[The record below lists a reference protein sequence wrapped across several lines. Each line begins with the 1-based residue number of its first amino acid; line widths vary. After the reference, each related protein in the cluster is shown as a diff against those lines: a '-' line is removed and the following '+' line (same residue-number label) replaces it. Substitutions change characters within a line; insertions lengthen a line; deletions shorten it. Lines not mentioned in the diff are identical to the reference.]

1 MPLCPEWSQYPSV
14 ASDCAAVALV
24 GQHGDCAD
32 WHGSA
37 ALAVPCR
44 AAQAYLKVRQ
54 NFLVANKDVVN
65 NDFMFSVCV
74 GRPLRSNPCRAGLHG
89 KVAAMPSHCGTV
101 ATTHSGYY

>member
-1 MPLCPEWSQYPSV
+1 MAQQRLPCLQ
-14 ASDCAAVALV
+14 
-24 GQHGDCAD
+24 
-32 WHGSA
+32 
-37 ALAVPCR
+37 CR

-89 KVAAMPSHCGTV
+89 KVAAMPSHCATV
-101 ATTHSGYY
+101 ATTHSSYY

>member
-1 MPLCPEWSQYPSV
+1 MPLCPEWSQYSSV

-24 GQHGDCAD
+24 GQHGDCAG
-32 WHGSA
+32 WHGAA

-74 GRPLRSNPCRAGLHG
+74 GLGRCAPTRA
-89 KVAAMPSHCGTV
+89 VPVCTAR
-101 ATTHSGYY
+101 